1 VGQQVQQQRRLP
13 AAGALAAV
21 LPGAGCQRGAHLGGC
36 SSSTRG
42 LPVHLGAWPQVVQ
55 AWPQL
60 VARQCQQREVRL
72 QLLVLLL
79 ATTLTTAQR

>member
-1 VGQQVQQQRRLP
+1 
-13 AAGALAAV
+13 
-21 LPGAGCQRGAHLGGC
+21 
-36 SSSTRG
+36 
-42 LPVHLGAWPQVVQ
+42 VHLGDMPQVVQ